1 MAKKDMVW
9 KEEDGTRYKISFSEQ
24 LQRKNLQATRA
35 LAKWERRSFYAKLAL
50 IGLFLVMTASMV
62 FVLYRLDSVNFF
74 STLMYK

>member
-35 LAKWERRSFYAKLAL
+35 LIRNARKEIAQARPPRAQRAL
-50 IGLFLVMTASMV
+50 F
-62 FVLYRLDSVNFF
+62 RLLRE
-74 STLMYK
+74 TLEGR